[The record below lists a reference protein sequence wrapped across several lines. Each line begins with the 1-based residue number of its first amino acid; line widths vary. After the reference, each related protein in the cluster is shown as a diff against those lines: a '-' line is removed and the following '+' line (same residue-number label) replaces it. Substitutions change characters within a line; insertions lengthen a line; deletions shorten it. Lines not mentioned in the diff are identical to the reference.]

1 MSAKNIV
8 FGDDARKKIK
18 DGVDKLA
25 NAVKVTL
32 GPKGRNVIID
42 RGFGSPMVTKDG
54 VSVAKEVEL
63 LDKLENLGATL
74 VKEVASKTN
83 DVAGDGTTT
92 ATVLAQA
99 IVADGLRV
107 VSAGVNP
114 QALRRGIEKGVEA
127 IVKKIAEISTPVH
140 GQAIEQV
147 ASISANDPEI
157 GKMIAE
163 AMKKVTENG
172 VITVEEGQSFGIE
185 VDVVEGMQFD
195 KGYVSPYMVTNA
207 ERMEAEFGDVSILVT
222 SEKISSIQTIMPIL
236 EKVLQTGRKEL
247 VIIAEDVDGDAMT
260 TLVLNK
266 LRGALNVLAVK
277 APAYGDRRKAMLED
291 IAIVTGAKLVTPETG
306 MKFETL
312 ELADLGHARRVI
324 SSKDTTT
331 IVEGAGDK
339 AMIADRVLELKAQYE
354 QSESDF
360 DKEKLRERMAK
371 ISGGV
376 AVIKVGAA
384 SEVEMKEKKHRI
396 EDAVSATK
404 AAIEEG
410 IVAGGGV
417 ALIRA
422 ASVIDDLIRLRI
434 EEGNRQYQKGGVRG
448 MDRVQQDAEVAGLQ
462 ILYRAITA
470 PLEIIANNAGVAGQ
484 IIVNEVIKL
493 SGNMGWNAMTGKFED
508 MVVAGVVDP
517 AKVTR
522 SALQNAASIAIM
534 ILTTEAA
541 ITEMPKDDKASG
553 MGGGMPDMGMG
564 GY

>member
-1 MSAKNIV
+1 MPKNII
-8 FGDDARKKIK
+8 FSDDARKKMK
-18 DGVDKLA
+18 DGVDQLA
-25 NAVKVTL
+25 NAVRVTM
-32 GPKGRNVIID
+32 GPRGRTVIID

-63 LDKLENLGATL
+63 ADKIENLGATL
-74 VKEVASKTN
+74 VKEAASKTN

-92 ATVLAQA
+92 AVVLAQA
-99 IVADGLRV
+99 IVSEGLRV
-107 VSAGVNP
+107 VSVGVNS

-140 GQAIEQV
+140 GNAIEQV

-163 AMKKVTENG
+163 AMKKVSENG

-195 KGYVSPYMVTNA
+195 KGYVSPYMVTNS
-207 ERMEAEFGDVSILVT
+207 ERMEAVYNDVPVLVT
-222 SEKISSIQTIMPIL
+222 SEKISSIQMLMPLL
-236 EKVLQTGRKEL
+236 EKLLATGRKDL
-247 VIIAEDVDGDAMT
+247 VIIAEDVEGEAMT
-260 TLVLNK
+260 ALVLNK
-266 LRGALNVLAVK
+266 LRGALNVLAIK

-291 IAIVTGAKLVTPETG
+291 IAIVTGAKFVSPETG

-324 SSKDTTT
+324 STKDTTT

-339 AMIADRVLELKAQYE
+339 TAIADRVVNIKAQLE
-354 QSESDF
+354 NSDSDF

-396 EDAVSATK
+396 EDAVAATK

-422 ASVIDDLIRLRI
+422 QAVLDGIDVSADEKIGLGILRRAI
-434 EEGNRQYQKGGVRG
+434 ESPLRQIAENAGHEGGVIVE
-448 MDRVQQDAEVAGLQ
+448 RV
-462 ILYRAITA
+462 
-470 PLEIIANNAGVAGQ
+470 
-484 IIVNEVIKL
+484 K
-493 SGNMGWNAMTGKFED
+493 SMTGNNGWDAALDKDVD
-508 MVVAGVVDP
+508 MVAVGIIDP

-522 SALQNAASIAIM
+522 SALQNAASVAVM

-541 ITEMPKDDKASG
+541 ITDIPKVKEESG
-553 MGGGMPDMGMG
+553 AGAGGGMGDM
-564 GY
+564 Y

>member
-1 MSAKNIV
+1 MAKTII
-8 FGDDARKKIK
+8 FSDDARKKMK
-18 DGVDKLA
+18 DGVDQLA
-25 NAVKVTL
+25 SAVKVTM
-32 GPKGRNVIID
+32 GPRGRTVIID

-54 VSVAKEVEL
+54 VSVAKEIEL
-63 LDKLENLGATL
+63 ADKLENLGATL
-74 VKEVASKTN
+74 VKEAASKTN

-92 ATVLAQA
+92 AVVLAQS
-99 IVADGLRV
+99 IVSEGLRV
-107 VSAGVNP
+107 VSAGVNS

-140 GQAIEQV
+140 GNAIEQV

-163 AMKKVTENG
+163 AMKKVSENG

-195 KGYVSPYMVTNA
+195 KGYVSPYMVTNS
-207 ERMEAEFGDVSILVT
+207 ERMEAVYNDVPVLVT
-222 SEKISSIQTIMPIL
+222 SEKISSMQSLMPIL
-236 EKVLQTGRKEL
+236 EKLLGTGRKDL
-247 VIIAEDVDGDAMT
+247 VIIAEDVDGEAMT
-260 TLVLNK
+260 ALVLNK
-266 LRGALNVLAVK
+266 LRGALNVLAIK

-291 IAIVTGAKLVTPETG
+291 IAIVTGAKFISPETG
-306 MKFETL
+306 MKFEAL
-312 ELADLGHARRVI
+312 ELTDLGHARRVI
-324 SSKDTTT
+324 STKDTTT

-339 AMIADRVLELKAQYE
+339 AAIADRVVNIKAQLE
-354 QSESDF
+354 NSDSDF
-360 DKEKLRERMAK
+360 DKEKFRERMAK

-396 EDAVSATK
+396 EDAVAATK

-422 ASVIDDLIRLRI
+422 KAVLADLVVSVDEKIGVDILSRAVESPLRQI
-434 EEGNRQYQKGGVRG
+434 AENAGHEGGVIVE
-448 MDRVQQDAEVAGLQ
+448 RVK
-462 ILYRAITA
+462 T
-470 PLEIIANNAGVAGQ
+470 
-484 IIVNEVIKL
+484 
-493 SGNMGWNAMTGKFED
+493 MTGNNGWDAALDKDVD
-508 MVVAGVVDP
+508 MVAVGIIDP

-522 SALQNAASIAIM
+522 SALQNAASVAVM

-541 ITEMPKDDKASG
+541 ITEVPKTEKESAG
-553 MGGGMPDMGMG
+553 GAGGGMGDM
-564 GY
+564 Y

>member
-1 MSAKNIV
+1 MAKVITFN
-8 FGDDARKKIK
+8 DEARKKIK
-18 DGVDKLA
+18 EGVDKLA

-54 VSVAKEVEL
+54 VSVAKEIEL
-63 LDKLENLGATL
+63 ADKLENLGATL

-99 IVADGLRV
+99 IVNDGLRV

-114 QALRRGIEKGVEA
+114 QALRRGLEKGVEA
-127 IVKKIAEISTPVH
+127 LVLGIKEIATPVA
-140 GQAIEQV
+140 GSAIEQV

-157 GKMIAE
+157 GKTIAE
-163 AMKKVTENG
+163 AMSKVTNDG
-172 VITVEEGQSFGIE
+172 VITVEEGTSFGVE
-185 VDVVEGMQFD
+185 VAVVEGMQFD
-195 KGYVSPYMVTNA
+195 KGYVSHYMVTNT
-207 ERMEAEFGDVSILVT
+207 ERMEAEYSDVPVLVT
-222 SEKISSIQTIMPIL
+222 DQKVSSIQDVLPLL
-236 EKVLQTGRKEL
+236 EAIARTGKKEL
-247 VIIAEDVDGDAMT
+247 VIIAEDVDGEALA
-260 TLVLNK
+260 TLIVNK
-266 LRGALNVLAVK
+266 LRGMFNVLAVK

-291 IAIVTGAKLVTPETG
+291 IAIVTGATVISPEKG
-306 MKFETL
+306 MKL
-312 ELADLGHARRVI
+312 ESATMNDLGRARRVV

-331 IVEGAGDK
+331 IVEGAGEK
-339 AMIADRVLELKAQYE
+339 AVIAERIHQIKAQLE
-354 QSESDF
+354 QTDSDF

-371 ISGGV
+371 LSGGV

-417 ALIRA
+417 ALLRA
-422 ASVIDDLIRLRI
+422 ASRLDALNLVSDELAGMQILRKAI
-434 EEGNRQYQKGGVRG
+434 EQPLRQIAENAGHEGGVIVE
-448 MDRVQQDAEVAGLQ
+448 RVKAM
-462 ILYRAITA
+462 T
-470 PLEIIANNAGVAGQ
+470 
-484 IIVNEVIKL
+484 
-493 SGNMGWNAMTGKFED
+493 GNHGWNAANGEEVD
-508 MVVAGVVDP
+508 MIASGIVDP

-522 SALQNAASIAIM
+522 SALQNAASVAVM

-541 ITEMPKDDKASG
+541 ITELPKDEKASAAPA
-553 MGGGMPDMGMG
+553 MPDM
-564 GY
+564 Y

>member
-1 MSAKNIV
+1 MAKNIV
-8 FGDDARKKIK
+8 FSDDARKKMK
-18 DGVDKLA
+18 DGVDQLA
-25 NAVKVTL
+25 NAVKVTM
-32 GPKGRNVIID
+32 GPRGRTVIID

-54 VSVAKEVEL
+54 VSVAKEIDL
-63 LDKLENLGATL
+63 ADKLENLGATL
-74 VKEVASKTN
+74 VKEAASKTN

-92 ATVLAQA
+92 AVVLAQS
-99 IVADGLRV
+99 IVSEGLRV
-107 VSAGVNP
+107 VSAGVNS

-127 IVKKIAEISTPVH
+127 IVRKIAEISTPVH
-140 GQAIEQV
+140 GNAIEQV

-163 AMKKVTENG
+163 AMKKVSENG

-195 KGYVSPYMVTNA
+195 KGYVSPYMVTNS
-207 ERMEAEFGDVSILVT
+207 ERMEAVYNDVPVLVT
-222 SEKISSIQTIMPIL
+222 SEKISSMQLLMPIL
-236 EKVLQTGRKEL
+236 EKLLATGRKDL
-247 VIIAEDVDGDAMT
+247 VIIAEDVEGEAMT
-260 TLVLNK
+260 ALVLNK
-266 LRGALNVLAVK
+266 LRGALNVLAIK

-291 IAIVTGAKLVTPETG
+291 IAIVTGAKFISPELG

-312 ELADLGHARRVI
+312 ELTDLGHARRVI
-324 SSKDTTT
+324 STKDTTT

-339 AMIADRVLELKAQYE
+339 AAIADRVVNIKAQLE
-354 QSESDF
+354 NSDSDF
-360 DKEKLRERMAK
+360 DKEKFRERMAK

-396 EDAVSATK
+396 EDAVAATK

-422 ASVIDDLIRLRI
+422 KAVLADLVVSADEKIGIDILSRAVESPLRQI
-434 EEGNRQYQKGGVRG
+434 AENAGHEGGVIVE
-448 MDRVQQDAEVAGLQ
+448 RV
-462 ILYRAITA
+462 
-470 PLEIIANNAGVAGQ
+470 
-484 IIVNEVIKL
+484 K
-493 SGNMGWNAMTGKFED
+493 AMTGNNGWDAALDKDVD
-508 MVVAGVVDP
+508 MVAVGIIDP

-522 SALQNAASIAIM
+522 SALQNAASVAVM

-541 ITEMPKDDKASG
+541 ITEVPKSEKESSAG
-553 MGGGMPDMGMG
+553 AGGGMGDM
-564 GY
+564 Y

>member
-1 MSAKNIV
+1 MAKQIV
-8 FGDDARKKIK
+8 FNEDARKKIK
-18 DGVDKLA
+18 AGVDKLA

-54 VSVAKEVEL
+54 VTVAKEIDLE
-63 LDKLENLGATL
+63 DKLENLGATL

-99 IVADGLRV
+99 MVADGLRV
-107 VSAGVNP
+107 VAAGANP
-114 QALRRGIEKGVEA
+114 QGLRHGIEKGVEA
-127 IVKKIAEISTPVH
+127 IVAEIKKISTPVH
-140 GQAIEQV
+140 GDAIKQV

-157 GKMIAE
+157 GAMIAE
-163 AMKKVTENG
+163 AMVKVTENG

-185 VDVVEGMQFD
+185 VDVVEGMQFE

-207 ERMEAEFGDVSILVT
+207 DRMEAEYRDVSVLVT
-222 SEKISSIQTIMPIL
+222 TEKISTIQTIMPVL
-236 EKVLQTGRKEL
+236 EKLLATGRKEL
-247 VIIAEDVDGDAMT
+247 VIIAEDVDGEALT

-266 LRGALNVLAVK
+266 LRGALSVLAVK

-291 IAIVTGAKLVTPETG
+291 IAIVTGGKLITPEVG
-306 MKFETL
+306 LKLETI
-312 ELADLGHARRVI
+312 ELTDLGHARRVI
-324 SSKDTTT
+324 STKDTTT

-339 AMIADRVLELKAQYE
+339 AVIAERVASLKKQLETVD
-354 QSESDF
+354 SDF

-396 EDAVSATK
+396 EDAVAATK

-422 ASVIDDLIRLRI
+422 KMVL
-434 EEGNRQYQKGGVRG
+434 GGLSLSGDEKLGVEIL
-448 MDRVQQDAEVAGLQ
+448 DRALE
-462 ILYRAITA
+462 A
-470 PLEIIANNAGVAGQ
+470 PLRQIAENAGTEGG
-484 IIVNEVIKL
+484 IIVERVKHAT
-493 SGNMGWNAMTGKFED
+493 GNQGWNAMTGD
-508 MVVAGVVDP
+508 MVDMIAFGIVDP

-541 ITEMPKDDKASG
+541 ITEIPKEEKSAQGGNGMP
-553 MGGGMPDMGMG
+553 GGMDMG
-564 GY
+564 Y

>member
-1 MSAKNIV
+1 MAKTIV
-8 FGDDARKKIK
+8 FSDDARKKMK
-18 DGVDKLA
+18 DGVDQLA
-25 NAVKVTL
+25 SAVKVTM
-32 GPKGRNVIID
+32 GPRGRTVIID

-54 VSVAKEVEL
+54 VSVAKEIEL
-63 LDKLENLGATL
+63 ADKLENLGATL
-74 VKEVASKTN
+74 VKEAASKTN

-92 ATVLAQA
+92 AVVLAQS
-99 IVADGLRV
+99 IVSEGLRV
-107 VSAGVNP
+107 VSAGVNS

-140 GQAIEQV
+140 GNAIEQV

-163 AMKKVTENG
+163 AMKKVSENG

-195 KGYVSPYMVTNA
+195 KGYVSPYMVTNS
-207 ERMEAEFGDVSILVT
+207 ERMEAVYNDVPVLVT
-222 SEKISSIQTIMPIL
+222 SEKISSMQLLMPIL
-236 EKVLQTGRKEL
+236 EKLLATGRKDL
-247 VIIAEDVDGDAMT
+247 VIIAEDVEGEAMT
-260 TLVLNK
+260 ALVLNK
-266 LRGALNVLAVK
+266 LRGALNVLAIK

-291 IAIVTGAKLVTPETG
+291 IAIVTGAKFISPETG

-324 SSKDTTT
+324 STKDTTT

-339 AMIADRVLELKAQYE
+339 AAIADRVVNIKAQLE
-354 QSESDF
+354 NSDSDF
-360 DKEKLRERMAK
+360 DKEKFRERMAK

-396 EDAVSATK
+396 EDAVAATK

-422 ASVIDDLIRLRI
+422 KAVLADLVVSADEKIGIDILSRAVESPLRQI
-434 EEGNRQYQKGGVRG
+434 AENAGHEGGVIVE
-448 MDRVQQDAEVAGLQ
+448 RVK
-462 ILYRAITA
+462 T
-470 PLEIIANNAGVAGQ
+470 
-484 IIVNEVIKL
+484 
-493 SGNMGWNAMTGKFED
+493 MTGNNGWDAALDKDVD
-508 MVVAGVVDP
+508 MVEVGIIDP

-522 SALQNAASIAIM
+522 SALQNAASVAVM

-541 ITEMPKDDKASG
+541 ITEVPKSEKESSAG
-553 MGGGMPDMGMG
+553 AGGGMGDM
-564 GY
+564 Y

>member
-1 MSAKNIV
+1 MPKNII
-8 FGDDARKKIK
+8 FSDDARKKMK
-18 DGVDKLA
+18 DGVDQLA
-25 NAVKVTL
+25 NAVRVTM
-32 GPKGRNVIID
+32 GPRGRTVIID

-63 LDKLENLGATL
+63 ADKIENLGATL
-74 VKEVASKTN
+74 VKEAASKTN

-92 ATVLAQA
+92 AVVLAQA
-99 IVADGLRV
+99 IVSEGLRV
-107 VSAGVNP
+107 VSVGVNS

-140 GQAIEQV
+140 GNAIEQV

-163 AMKKVTENG
+163 AMEKVSENG

-195 KGYVSPYMVTNA
+195 KGYVSPYMVTNS
-207 ERMEAEFGDVSILVT
+207 ERMEAVYNDVPVLVT
-222 SEKISSIQTIMPIL
+222 SEKISSIQTLMPLL
-236 EKVLQTGRKEL
+236 EKLLGTGRKDL
-247 VIIAEDVDGDAMT
+247 VIIAEDVEGEAMT
-260 TLVLNK
+260 ALVLNK
-266 LRGALNVLAVK
+266 LRGALNVLAIK

-291 IAIVTGAKLVTPETG
+291 IAIVTGAKLISPETG

-324 SSKDTTT
+324 STKDTTT

-339 AMIADRVLELKAQYE
+339 TAIAERVVNIKAQLE
-354 QSESDF
+354 NADSDF

-396 EDAVSATK
+396 EDAVAATK

-422 ASVIDDLIRLRI
+422 QSVLDGIDVSADEKIGLGILRRAI
-434 EEGNRQYQKGGVRG
+434 ESPLRQIAENAGHEGGVIVE
-448 MDRVQQDAEVAGLQ
+448 RVKSMMGNNGWDAALDKDV
-462 ILYRAITA
+462 
-470 PLEIIANNAGVAGQ
+470 
-484 IIVNEVIKL
+484 
-493 SGNMGWNAMTGKFED
+493 D
-508 MVVAGVVDP
+508 MVAVGIIDP

-522 SALQNAASIAIM
+522 SALQNAASVAVM

-541 ITEMPKDDKASG
+541 ITDIPKAKEESG
-553 MGGGMPDMGMG
+553 AGVGGGMGDM
-564 GY
+564 Y

>member
-1 MSAKNIV
+1 MPKNII
-8 FGDDARKKIK
+8 FSDDARKKMK
-18 DGVDKLA
+18 DGVDQLA
-25 NAVKVTL
+25 NAVKVTM
-32 GPKGRNVIID
+32 GPRGRTVIID

-63 LDKLENLGATL
+63 ADKIENLGATL
-74 VKEVASKTN
+74 VKEAASKTN

-92 ATVLAQA
+92 AVVLAQA
-99 IVADGLRV
+99 IVSEGLRV
-107 VSAGVNP
+107 VSVGVNS

-140 GQAIEQV
+140 GNAIEQV

-163 AMKKVTENG
+163 AMKKVSENG

-195 KGYVSPYMVTNA
+195 KGYVSPYMVTNS
-207 ERMEAEFGDVSILVT
+207 ERMEAVYNDVPLLVT
-222 SEKISSIQTIMPIL
+222 SEKISSIQMLMPLL
-236 EKVLQTGRKEL
+236 EKLLATGRKDL
-247 VIIAEDVDGDAMT
+247 VIIAEDVEGEAMT
-260 TLVLNK
+260 ALVLNK
-266 LRGALNVLAVK
+266 LRGALNVLAIK

-291 IAIVTGAKLVTPETG
+291 IAIVTGAKFVSPETG

-324 SSKDTTT
+324 STKDTTT

-339 AMIADRVLELKAQYE
+339 TAIADRVVNIKAQLE
-354 QSESDF
+354 NSDSDF

-396 EDAVSATK
+396 EDAVAATK

-422 ASVIDDLIRLRI
+422 QAVLDGIDASADEKIGLGILRRAI
-434 EEGNRQYQKGGVRG
+434 ESPLRQIAENAGHEGGVIVE
-448 MDRVQQDAEVAGLQ
+448 RV
-462 ILYRAITA
+462 
-470 PLEIIANNAGVAGQ
+470 
-484 IIVNEVIKL
+484 K
-493 SGNMGWNAMTGKFED
+493 SMTGNNGWDAALDKDVD
-508 MVVAGVVDP
+508 MVAEGIIDP

-522 SALQNAASIAIM
+522 SALQNAASVAVM

-541 ITEMPKDDKASG
+541 ITDMPKMKEEGGAG
-553 MGGGMPDMGMG
+553 AGGGMGDM
-564 GY
+564 Y

>member
-1 MSAKNIV
+1 MAKVITFN
-8 FGDDARKKIK
+8 DEARKKIK
-18 DGVDKLA
+18 EGVDKLA

-54 VSVAKEVEL
+54 VSVAKEIEL
-63 LDKLENLGATL
+63 ADKLENLGATL

-99 IVADGLRV
+99 IVNDGLRV

-114 QALRRGIEKGVEA
+114 QALRRGLEKGVEA
-127 IVKKIAEISTPVH
+127 LVLGIKEIATPVA
-140 GQAIEQV
+140 GSAIEQV

-157 GKMIAE
+157 GKTIAE
-163 AMKKVTENG
+163 AMSKVTNDG
-172 VITVEEGQSFGIE
+172 VITVEEGTSFGVE
-185 VDVVEGMQFD
+185 VAVVEGMQFD
-195 KGYVSPYMVTNA
+195 KGYVSHYMVTNT
-207 ERMEAEFGDVSILVT
+207 ERMEAEYSDVPVLVT
-222 SEKISSIQTIMPIL
+222 DQKVSSIQDVLPLL
-236 EKVLQTGRKEL
+236 EAIARTGKKEL
-247 VIIAEDVDGDAMT
+247 VIIAEDVDGEALA
-260 TLVLNK
+260 TLIVNK
-266 LRGALNVLAVK
+266 LRGMFNVLAVK

-291 IAIVTGAKLVTPETG
+291 IAIVTGATVISPEKG
-306 MKFETL
+306 MKL
-312 ELADLGHARRVI
+312 ESATMNDLGRARRVV

-331 IVEGAGDK
+331 IVEGAGEK
-339 AMIADRVLELKAQYE
+339 AVIAERIHQIKAQLE
-354 QSESDF
+354 QTDSDF

-371 ISGGV
+371 LSGGV

-417 ALIRA
+417 ALLRA
-422 ASVIDDLIRLRI
+422 ASRLDALNLVSDELAGMQILRKAI
-434 EEGNRQYQKGGVRG
+434 EQPLRQIAENAGHEGGVIVE
-448 MDRVQQDAEVAGLQ
+448 RVKAM
-462 ILYRAITA
+462 T
-470 PLEIIANNAGVAGQ
+470 
-484 IIVNEVIKL
+484 
-493 SGNMGWNAMTGKFED
+493 GNHGWNAANGEEVD
-508 MVVAGVVDP
+508 MIASGIVDP

-522 SALQNAASIAIM
+522 SALQNAASVAVM

-541 ITEMPKDDKASG
+541 ITELPKEEKSMPAGAPG
-553 MGGGMPDMGMG
+553 MGDM
-564 GY
+564 Y

>member
-1 MSAKNIV
+1 MAAKNII
-8 FGDDARKKIK
+8 FNDEARKKLK

-63 LDKLENLGATL
+63 ADKMENLGATL

-114 QALRRGIEKGVEA
+114 QGLRRGIEKGVEA

-147 ASISANDPEI
+147 ASISANDAEI
-157 GKMIAE
+157 GKMIAA
-163 AMKKVTENG
+163 AMQKVTENG

-195 KGYVSPYMVTNA
+195 KGYVSPYMVTNP
-207 ERMEAEFGDVSILVT
+207 ERMEAEYADVSILVT
-222 SEKISSIQTIMPIL
+222 TEKISTIQTLMPIL
-236 EKVLQTGRKEL
+236 EKLLATGRKDM

-266 LRGALNVLAVK
+266 MRGALNVLAVK
-277 APAYGDRRKAMLED
+277 APGYGDRRKAMLED
-291 IAIVTGAKLVTPETG
+291 IAIVTGARLVTPDTG
-306 MKFETL
+306 MKFDAL

-324 SSKDTTT
+324 ASKDTTT

-339 AMIADRVLELKAQYE
+339 AMIADRVAELKTQLAQT
-354 QSESDF
+354 ESDF
-360 DKEKLRERMAK
+360 DQEKLRERMAK

-422 ASVIDDLIRLRI
+422 KSALADLHLVGDEKIGADIL
-434 EEGNRQYQKGGVRG
+434 
-448 MDRVQQDAEVAGLQ
+448 DRALD
-462 ILYRAITA
+462 A
-470 PLEIIANNAGVAGQ
+470 PLRQIAENAGVEGG
-484 IIVNEVIKL
+484 IIVERVKHA
-493 SGNMGWNAMTGKFED
+493 SGNNGWNAMTGD
-508 MVVAGVVDP
+508 MVDMLAAGIVDP

-534 ILTTEAA
+534 ILTTDCA
-541 ITEMPKDDKASG
+541 ITDAKEDKPSSPN
-553 MGGGMPDMGMG
+553 GGMPDMG

>member
-1 MSAKNIV
+1 MKYPMSKQIV
-8 FGDDARKKIK
+8 FNEDARKKIK
-18 DGVDKLA
+18 AGVDKLA

-54 VSVAKEVEL
+54 VSVAKEIEL
-63 LDKLENLGATL
+63 EDKLENLGATL

-99 IVADGLRV
+99 MVADGLRV
-107 VSAGVNP
+107 VAAGANP
-114 QALRRGIEKGVEA
+114 QGLRHGIEKSVLA
-127 IVKKIAEISTPVH
+127 IVEEIKKIAIPVA
-140 GQAIEQV
+140 GDAIKQV
-147 ASISANDPEI
+147 ASISANDAEI
-157 GKMIAE
+157 GAMIAE
-163 AMKKVTENG
+163 AMAKVTENG

-195 KGYVSPYMVTNA
+195 KGYVSPYMVTNSD
-207 ERMEAEFGDVSILVT
+207 RMEAEYRDVAILIT

-236 EKVLQTGRKEL
+236 EKVLATGRKEL
-247 VIIAEDVDGDAMT
+247 VIIAEDVDGEAMT

-266 LRGALNVLAVK
+266 LRGTLSVLAVK
-277 APAYGDRRKAMLED
+277 APGYGDRRKAMLED
-291 IAIVTGAKLVTPETG
+291 IAIVTGGKLITPEVG
-306 MKFETL
+306 LKL
-312 ELADLGHARRVI
+312 ENIELTDLGHARRVV
-324 SSKDTTT
+324 STKDTTT

-339 AMIADRVLELKAQYE
+339 AIIAERVVSLKKQLETT
-354 QSESDF
+354 ESDF
-360 DKEKLRERMAK
+360 DQEKLRERMAK

-396 EDAVSATK
+396 EDAVAATK

-422 ASVIDDLIRLRI
+422 KAVLANLSMTGDEQLGKEIL
-434 EEGNRQYQKGGVRG
+434 
-448 MDRVQQDAEVAGLQ
+448 DRALE
-462 ILYRAITA
+462 A
-470 PLEIIANNAGVAGQ
+470 PLRQIAENAGTEGG
-484 IIVNEVIKL
+484 IIVERVKHAV
-493 SGNMGWNAMTGKFED
+493 GNMGWNAMTGEMVD
-508 MVVAGVVDP
+508 MVASGIVDP

-534 ILTTEAA
+534 ILTTECA
-541 ITEMPKDDKASG
+541 ITEIAKDDKNSSSAMQSG
-553 MGGGMPDMGMG
+553 MGMD
-564 GY
+564 Y